1 MSDENRVNEAE
12 ANTEEQPVAET
23 PTGEDAPVLEESPEE
38 GSAQA
43 VADTDGDSEDAAV
56 AEAEVEAVA
65 ETEAEAVTEAETEA
79 AAESEVE
86 AAAETEV
93 EATTETEVEAT
104 TETEVEA
111 VAETEAEAATEP
123 EVEAVAEAEAEA
135 ATEPEVEAVAETEA
149 EAATEPEVEAVAET
163 EAEAA
168 AEAVAEV
175 ASVEADTDSGQEE
188 QQARTLNRVEGPAI
202 FNRAKQGN
210 QRRNPR
216 HVGNDVRIDE
226 IDYKNIQVLSRFV
239 DNYGRIHNRR
249 KTRVTAK
256 LQRKVTRAIKRARHL
271 ALMPYTGE
279 HIRITGR
286 RG

>member
-12 ANTEEQPVAET
+12 ASSEEQPVAET
-23 PTGEDAPVLEESPEE
+23 PSGEDAPVLEESPQE
-38 GSAQA
+38 SVAQAA
-43 VADTDGDSEDAAV
+43 VADTDGDSEAEVV
-56 AEAEVEAVA
+56 AEPEVETVA
-65 ETEAEAVTEAETEA
+65 EP
-79 AAESEVE
+79 
-86 AAAETEV
+86 
-93 EATTETEVEAT
+93 
-104 TETEVEA
+104 
-111 VAETEAEAATEP
+111 EAEAATET
-123 EVEAVAEAEAEA
+123 A
-135 ATEPEVEAVAETEA
+135 
-149 EAATEPEVEAVAET
+149 
-163 EAEAA
+163 AA
-168 AEAVAEV
+168 AEPVAVAS
-175 ASVEADTDSGQEE
+175 AGPDADSGRGEQE
-188 QQARTLNRVEGPAI
+188 TPTFNRVEGPAI
-202 FNRAKQGN
+202 FNRARQGN

-256 LQRKVTRAIKRARHL
+256 MQRKVTRAIKRARHL

>member
-12 ANTEEQPVAET
+12 ANTEEQPVAGT
-23 PTGEDAPVLEESPEE
+23 PTGEDAPVLEESAEA
-38 GSAQA
+38 GAAQA
-43 VADTDGDSEDAAV
+43 VADTDGGDSEDAAV
-56 AEAEVEAVA
+56 AETEVEAV
-65 ETEAEAVTEAETEA
+65 
-79 AAESEVE
+79 
-86 AAAETEV
+86 AETEV
-93 EATTETEVEAT
+93 EATTEPEAEATTEPEAEAATEPEAEAAAEPEAEAT

-123 EVEAVAEAEAEA
+123 EVEAVAEAAAE
-135 ATEPEVEAVAETEA
+135 PV
-149 EAATEPEVEAVAET
+149 
-163 EAEAA
+163 AEAA
-168 AEAVAEV
+168 A
-175 ASVEADTDSGQEE
+175 VEADSGQEAE
-188 QQARTLNRVEGPAI
+188 QAPSLNRVEGPAI

>member
-12 ANTEEQPVAET
+12 TNSEEQPVAET

-38 GSAQA
+38 SAAQT
-43 VADTDGDSEDAAV
+43 VADTDGDSE
-56 AEAEVEAVA
+56 VEAVA
-65 ETEAEAVTEAETEA
+65 EPEEATEPEAEAVAR
-79 AAESEVE
+79 
-86 AAAETEV
+86 
-93 EATTETEVEAT
+93 
-104 TETEVEA
+104 
-111 VAETEAEAATEP
+111 P
-123 EVEAVAEAEAEA
+123 EVEAVAE
-135 ATEPEVEAVAETEA
+135 PVAVASA
-149 EAATEPEVEAVAET
+149 GPAA
-163 EAEAA
+163 
-168 AEAVAEV
+168 
-175 ASVEADTDSGQEE
+175 DSGRGEQE
-188 QQARTLNRVEGPAI
+188 TPTFNRVEGPAI
-202 FNRAKQGN
+202 FNRARQGN

-256 LQRKVTRAIKRARHL
+256 MQRKVTRAIKRARHL

>member
-1 MSDENRVNEAE
+1 MSDENRVTEAE
-12 ANTEEQPVAET
+12 ANSEEQPAAET
-23 PTGEDAPVLEESPEE
+23 PTGEDGPVQEESAEE
-38 GSAQA
+38 RAPQA
-43 VADTDGDSEDAAV
+43 VADTDGDSDAG
-56 AEAEVEAVA
+56 
-65 ETEAEAVTEAETEA
+65 A
-79 AAESEVE
+79 AAE
-86 AAAETEV
+86 
-93 EATTETEVEAT
+93 
-104 TETEVEA
+104 
-111 VAETEAEAATEP
+111 P
-123 EVEAVAEAEAEA
+123 E
-135 ATEPEVEAVAETEA
+135 
-149 EAATEPEVEAVAET
+149 
-163 EAEAA
+163 

-175 ASVEADTDSGQEE
+175 EAATDSADPESDADGSQQE
-188 QQARTLNRVEGPAI
+188 QAAPTINRVEGPAI

-226 IDYKNIQVLSRFV
+226 IDYKNVQVLSRFV

-256 LQRKVTRAIKRARHL
+256 MQRKVTRAIKRARHL

>member
-12 ANTEEQPVAET
+12 ANSEEQPVAET

-38 GSAQA
+38 SAAQA
-43 VADTDGDSEDAAV
+43 VADTDGDSEA
-56 AEAEVEAVA
+56 EAVA
-65 ETEAEAVTEAETEA
+65 
-79 AAESEVE
+79 
-86 AAAETEV
+86 
-93 EATTETEVEAT
+93 
-104 TETEVEA
+104 
-111 VAETEAEAATEP
+111 EP
-123 EVEAVAEAEAEA
+123 EVEAVAEPA
-135 ATEPEVEAVAETEA
+135 AVASA
-149 EAATEPEVEAVAET
+149 GPDA
-163 EAEAA
+163 
-168 AEAVAEV
+168 
-175 ASVEADTDSGQEE
+175 DSGRREQEPP
-188 QQARTLNRVEGPAI
+188 TFNRVEGPAI
-202 FNRAKQGN
+202 FNRARQGN

-256 LQRKVTRAIKRARHL
+256 MQRKVTRAIKRARHL

>member
-1 MSDENRVNEAE
+1 MSDETKMNEAE
-12 ANTEEQPVAET
+12 ESTEEQPAAET
-23 PTGEDAPVLEESPEE
+23 QTEEDAPVLEESPTE
-38 GSAQA
+38 SAPQ
-43 VADTDGDSEDAAV
+43 
-56 AEAEVEAVA
+56 
-65 ETEAEAVTEAETEA
+65 
-79 AAESEVE
+79 
-86 AAAETEV
+86 
-93 EATTETEVEAT
+93 
-104 TETEVEA
+104 
-111 VAETEAEAATEP
+111 
-123 EVEAVAEAEAEA
+123 AEAEA
-135 ATEPEVEAVAETEA
+135 AVEPEAEAVAE
-149 EAATEPEVEAVAET
+149 P

-168 AEAVAEV
+168 AEPEAEAVAEPEAEAV
-175 ASVEADTDSGQEE
+175 AEPEAEAVAEPEAEAVAEPEAEAAPVSASAESDAGSSQQE
-188 QQARTLNRVEGPAI
+188 QPAISFNRVEGPAI

-226 IDYKNIQVLSRFV
+226 IGYKNVQVLSRFV

-256 LQRKVTRAIKRARHL
+256 MQRKVTRAIKRARHL

>member
-1 MSDENRVNEAE
+1 MSDENRMNEGE
-12 ANTEEQPVAET
+12 ANSEEQPVAET
-23 PTGEDAPVLEESPEE
+23 PTGEDAPVSEESA
-38 GSAQA
+38 AQA

-56 AEAEVEAVA
+56 AEPVVEAVAEPEAKADTEPEDAAVAELEVEAVA
-65 ETEAEAVTEAETEA
+65 EPA
-79 AAESEVE
+79 
-86 AAAETEV
+86 
-93 EATTETEVEAT
+93 
-104 TETEVEA
+104 A
-111 VAETEAEAATEP
+111 VASAGLDA
-123 EVEAVAEAEAEA
+123 
-135 ATEPEVEAVAETEA
+135 
-149 EAATEPEVEAVAET
+149 
-163 EAEAA
+163 
-168 AEAVAEV
+168 
-175 ASVEADTDSGQEE
+175 DSGREE
-188 QQARTLNRVEGPAI
+188 QEAPTFNRVEGPAI
-202 FNRAKQGN
+202 FNRARQGN

-256 LQRKVTRAIKRARHL
+256 MQRKVTRAIKRARHL

>member
-12 ANTEEQPVAET
+12 ANSEEQPVAET
-23 PTGEDAPVLEESPEE
+23 PTGEDAPVLKESPEE
-38 GSAQA
+38 SVAQA
-43 VADTDGDSEDAAV
+43 VADTDGDSGA
-56 AEAEVEAVA
+56 EAVA
-65 ETEAEAVTEAETEA
+65 EPEVEVVAEPETEA
-79 AAESEVE
+79 V
-86 AAAETEV
+86 
-93 EATTETEVEAT
+93 
-104 TETEVEA
+104 A
-111 VAETEAEAATEP
+111 VPEAEAATET
-123 EVEAVAEAEAEA
+123 A
-135 ATEPEVEAVAETEA
+135 
-149 EAATEPEVEAVAET
+149 
-163 EAEAA
+163 AA
-168 AEAVAEV
+168 AEPAAVAS
-175 ASVEADTDSGQEE
+175 AGLDADSGRGEQE
-188 QQARTLNRVEGPAI
+188 TSTFNRVDGPAI
-202 FNRAKQGN
+202 FNRARQGN

-256 LQRKVTRAIKRARHL
+256 MQRKVTRAIKRARHL

>member
-12 ANTEEQPVAET
+12 EKSEQQPVAET
-23 PTGEDAPVLEESPEE
+23 PTGEDAPVLEESPDE
-38 GSAQA
+38 SVAQA
-43 VADTDGDSEDAAV
+43 VADTDGDSE
-56 AEAEVEAVA
+56 VEAVA
-65 ETEAEAVTEAETEA
+65 AP
-79 AAESEVE
+79 
-86 AAAETEV
+86 
-93 EATTETEVEAT
+93 
-104 TETEVEA
+104 
-111 VAETEAEAATEP
+111 EAEAATET
-123 EVEAVAEAEAEA
+123 A
-135 ATEPEVEAVAETEA
+135 AVAETA
-149 EAATEPEVEAVAET
+149 
-163 EAEAA
+163 AA
-168 AEAVAEV
+168 AEPAAVAS
-175 ASVEADTDSGQEE
+175 AGPDADSGRGEQE
-188 QQARTLNRVEGPAI
+188 TPTFNRVEGPAI
-202 FNRAKQGN
+202 FNRARQGN

-256 LQRKVTRAIKRARHL
+256 MQRKVTRAIKRARHL

>member
-12 ANTEEQPVAET
+12 TNSEEQPVAET
-23 PTGEDAPVLEESPEE
+23 PTGEDAPVLEERPEE
-38 GSAQA
+38 SAAQT
-43 VADTDGDSEDAAV
+43 VADTDGDSE
-56 AEAEVEAVA
+56 VEAVA
-65 ETEAEAVTEAETEA
+65 EPEAATEPEAEAVAR
-79 AAESEVE
+79 
-86 AAAETEV
+86 
-93 EATTETEVEAT
+93 
-104 TETEVEA
+104 
-111 VAETEAEAATEP
+111 P
-123 EVEAVAEAEAEA
+123 EVEAVAE
-135 ATEPEVEAVAETEA
+135 PVAVASA
-149 EAATEPEVEAVAET
+149 GPAA
-163 EAEAA
+163 
-168 AEAVAEV
+168 
-175 ASVEADTDSGQEE
+175 DSGRGEQE
-188 QQARTLNRVEGPAI
+188 TPTFNRVEGPAI
-202 FNRAKQGN
+202 FNRARQGN

-256 LQRKVTRAIKRARHL
+256 MQRKVTRAIKRARHL